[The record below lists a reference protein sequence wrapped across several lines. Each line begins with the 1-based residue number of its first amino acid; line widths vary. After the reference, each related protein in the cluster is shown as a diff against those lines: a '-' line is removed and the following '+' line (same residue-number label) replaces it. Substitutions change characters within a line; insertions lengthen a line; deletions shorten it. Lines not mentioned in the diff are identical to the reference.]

1 MRGRARHGEAWR
13 VKARAFKMSFVY
25 IISDGEYYKIG
36 FTTGEVQKRVLSLQ
50 TGCSSS
56 LSIIKAIETEYPDVL
71 EKELHR
77 RFHHKWIRGEWFDLS
92 KDDLNGIDDLGKV
105 TYGDDQDSSSDF
117 RRSAFD
123 VRPLSGRQFNT
134 TPGSRETI
142 SRQRTAFDSSRSQP
156 LLDAVCRKHE
166 ECVQTILREERQ
178 DDCVGD
184 QQLHDD
190 RTLRHPDH
198 GERGADSIHWLW
210 GEDQRPQK
218 CRPARKRNPQ
228 QQRTTVDQLSLELG
242 ICY

>member
-1 MRGRARHGEAWR
+1 
-13 VKARAFKMSFVY
+13 MSFVY

-36 FTTGEVQKRVLSLQ
+36 FTTGEIQKRVLSLQ

-56 LSIIKAIETEYPDVL
+56 LLVIKAIETEYPDVL

-92 KDDLNGIDDLGKV
+92 KDDLNGIDELGKV

-134 TPGSRETI
+134 TAGSRETI
-142 SRQRTAFDSSRSQP
+142 SRPRTAFDSSRSQP

-178 DDCVGD
+178 DDSVGD

-190 RTLRHPDH
+190 RTLRHSDH
-198 GERGADSIHWLW
+198 GGWRADTVYRLW
-210 GEDQRPQK
+210 GEDYGSQK
-218 CRPARKRNPQ
+218 RGSTRKRHSK
-228 QQRTTVDQLSLELG
+228 QQRATADQLSLEFG
-242 ICY
+242 VCY